1 MNSNSNKHDGSQS
14 ARSSHATPATN
25 GTRNVTN
32 NKKPDTCRDYM
43 WGKCTKGSSCRFR
56 HELDFEKIK
65 KTVKFCHDYQ
75 NRAPCTRE
83 VCTFIHATKD
93 EETLFLTTGKLPK
106 VLAERHANIS
116 SAETIPQIAM
126 YIQESLAGPPPPP
139 PPPQPEPQPS
149 SSVNGPQL
157 TYNMGQMAPPMQPG
171 MGMGSMHIRPINM
184 GPIPPQMM
192 SMPGP
197 SMVAPP
203 PPAIPMQHLPPPPPP
218 PPPPT
223 QSSTSSSLSTPPVY
237 TAPPPPTMRVSL
249 NQDLPRPATPKLNMD
264 RFDPSKPPPPFIP
277 NTSLKRPSVSD
288 NMKAGPSKIRK
299 EEEALVEDVACDP
312 CRQRQIRIDVYRKE
326 SEKMYARV
334 DFQKLMYKK
343 KYEEYQ
349 RKEEILKILLN
360 PEIYKIIEDLL
371 LNEESP
377 QVQESDNHNAI
388 GDLTPPRTVESLGTL
403 MTWPNNVNNSIQN
416 SLLFAEH
423 LRDGNKKRDAQSEYN
438 HNNTNRQETQVSYSQ
453 SLSVPTTSKTQSSN
467 PGKNV
472 PTTASTSYFYYNMPP
487 PITRPFMTPS
497 TSMAPTAGTSLMAYQ
512 HNGMQGPSQA
522 MTKPSTSAPPAPSK
536 PNNQSNQK
544 SAPYPPPTS
553 YYNSYQ

>member
-1 MNSNSNKHDGSQS
+1 MNNSSHKHDGSHS
-14 ARSSHATPATN
+14 AGSSHATPATN
-25 GTRNVTN
+25 GTKNVTN
-32 NKKPDTCRDYM
+32 NKKSDTCRDYM

-106 VLAERHANIS
+106 VLAERHANMSMS
-116 SAETIPQIAM
+116 SAETIPQIAI

-139 PPPQPEPQPS
+139 PPPQAAPQPS
-149 SSVNGPQL
+149 SVKGPQV
-157 TYNMGQMAPPMQPG
+157 TYNMGQMASPMQPG
-171 MGMGSMHIRPINM
+171 MGMGSMHIGPMNM
-184 GPIPPQMM
+184 GHIPPQMM

-218 PPPPT
+218 PPT
-223 QSSTSSSLSTPPVY
+223 QSSTRSSLTTPPVY
-237 TAPPPPTMRVSL
+237 TAPTPPTMRVSL
-249 NQDLPRPATPKLNMD
+249 NQELSRPATPKLNMD
-264 RFDPSKPPPPFIP
+264 RFDPSKPPPPFVP
-277 NTSLKRPSVSD
+277 NTSLKRPTVSD
-288 NMKAGPSKIRK
+288 SMKAGPSKIRK
-299 EEEALVEDVACDP
+299 EEEAIVDDSACDP
-312 CRQRQIRIDVYRKE
+312 CRQRQIRIDVYQKE
-326 SEKMYARV
+326 TDKIYARV
-334 DFQKLMYKK
+334 EFQKLIHKK
-343 KYEEYQ
+343 KYEEFQ

-371 LNEESP
+371 LNEDGP
-377 QVQESDNHNAI
+377 QVQESDNQNAI

-403 MTWPNNVNNSIQN
+403 MTRPSVNSSIQN

-423 LRDGNKKRDAQSEYN
+423 LRDGNKKRDDQSEYN
-438 HNNTNRQETQVSYSQ
+438 HNNTYHEETRASYSQ

-472 PTTASTSYFYYNMPP
+472 PTTATPSYFYYNMPP

-497 TSMAPTAGTSLMAYQ
+497 TSIAPTAGASLMAYQ

-522 MTKPSTSAPPAPSK
+522 MTKPSPSGPPPPSK
-536 PNNQSNQK
+536 PNNLSNQN

>member
-1 MNSNSNKHDGSQS
+1 MNNNNKYDGSQS
-14 ARSSHATPATN
+14 AGSSHTTPATN
-25 GTRNVTN
+25 GSRNVTN

-56 HELDFEKIK
+56 HELDIEKLK

-106 VLAERHANIS
+106 VLAERHANMSMS
-116 SAETIPQIAM
+116 SAETIPQIAN

-139 PPPQPEPQPS
+139 PPPQPAPQS

-157 TYNMGQMAPPMQPG
+157 TYNMGHMAPPMQPG
-171 MGMGSMHIRPINM
+171 MGMGSMHMGPINM

-192 SMPGP
+192 SMP
-197 SMVAPP
+197 VAPP
-203 PPAIPMQHLPPPPPP
+203 PPAIQMHHLPPPP

-249 NQDLPRPATPKLNMD
+249 NQELPQPPTPKLNMD

-277 NTSLKRPSVSD
+277 NTSLKRPTVSD

-299 EEEALVEDVACDP
+299 EEEAIVDDAACDS
-312 CRQRQIRIDVYRKE
+312 CRERQIRIDVYQKE
-326 SEKMYARV
+326 SDKLFARV
-334 DFQKLMYKK
+334 EYQKLMHKK
-343 KYEEYQ
+343 KYEEFQ

-371 LNEESP
+371 LNEDGS
-377 QVQESDNHNAI
+377 QVQESDNQNAI
-388 GDLTPPRTVESLGTL
+388 GDLTPPRTVESLSTL
-403 MTWPNNVNNSIQN
+403 MTRPNVNNSIQN

-423 LRDGNKKRDAQSEYN
+423 LRDGNKKRDDQPEYN
-438 HNNTNRQETQVSYSQ
+438 RNNTYYEGSQASYSQ
-453 SLSVPTTSKTQSSN
+453 SVSVPTTSKTQSSN
-467 PGKNV
+467 LSKNV
-472 PTTASTSYFYYNMPP
+472 STTASPSYFYYNMPP
-487 PITRPFMTPS
+487 PITRSFMTPS
-497 TSMAPTAGTSLMAYQ
+497 TSMAPAAGTSLMAYQ

-522 MTKPSTSAPPAPSK
+522 MTKPSTSAPPPPSK
-536 PNNQSNQK
+536 PNNQTNQK
-544 SAPYPPPTS
+544 SDPYSPPTS